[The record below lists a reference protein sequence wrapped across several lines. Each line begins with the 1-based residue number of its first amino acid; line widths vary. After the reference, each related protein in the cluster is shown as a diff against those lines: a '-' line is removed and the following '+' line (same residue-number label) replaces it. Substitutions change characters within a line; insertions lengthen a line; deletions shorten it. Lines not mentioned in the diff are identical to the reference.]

1 MKSKLSP
8 KGRKLVL
15 QGCKDQIRATVQIRR
30 GTSAKDLQPLLEEL
44 DARALS
50 TGHESGLAT
59 VEIRADRLEALAD
72 GSGVDYV
79 DVGGR
84 MTQRDRY

>member
-8 KGRKLVL
+8 RGRKLVL
-15 QGCKDQIRATVQIRR
+15 QGSKEQIRATVQIRR
-30 GTSAKDLQPLLEEL
+30 GSTAKDLQPLLEEL

-50 TGHESGLAT
+50 TGLESGLAT
-59 VEIRADRLEALAD
+59 VEIRADRLEALAE
-72 GSGVDYV
+72 GSGIDYV

-84 MTQRDRY
+84 MTRSRGY